1 MRLNRFLAAAGIGSR
16 RHCDE
21 LIAAGRV
28 TINGKTCT
36 DFSAQPGGRDHVK
49 VNGKL
54 VHVAPPLTIMLHKPA
69 GFVSTRRDPHVR
81 DTVFD
86 LLPAKFSRLF
96 NIGRLDA
103 QTEGLLLLTSDG
115 DLAQSLTHP
124 RYKIEKEYEVTLD
137 RPWDPELASKLLRG
151 IFLDGERARIAR
163 LHSVSPVRLRVVL
176 RQGINRQIRR
186 MFEAVGYRVKDL
198 IRVRIANL
206 RLGDLPRGHWR
217 PLTKRELESLRGELR
232 EPPRRRRAPPST
244 MKLDDCNALITGA
257 SAGIGR
263 EFARQLAG
271 RARSMILVAR
281 RDERLIELADQLQRE
296 HPKLLVHIR
305 KVDLADL
312 GQLQAFLEQLDRE
325 KLEVDLLINN
335 AGLGDS
341 GPFAESDP
349 DRNKEMT
356 VVNVTTLTL
365 VTRHLLPR
373 MIAQHR
379 GAILNVSSSAGF
391 LPIPGSA
398 VYAATKAYV
407 TSFSEALRAEL
418 YGTGV
423 SVCALCPGPV
433 VTEFQQVAKR
443 EGVQPDMGPQ
453 FLVVTVEQVV
463 RDALAALEADQPLV
477 IPGFAMK
484 LLMLLVRLMP
494 MPLLRWVAR
503 MSPRKRGVV

>member
-1 MRLNRFLAAAGIGSR
+1 
-16 RHCDE
+16 
-21 LIAAGRV
+21 
-28 TINGKTCT
+28 
-36 DFSAQPGGRDHVK
+36 
-49 VNGKL
+49 
-54 VHVAPPLTIMLHKPA
+54 
-69 GFVSTRRDPHVR
+69 
-81 DTVFD
+81 
-86 LLPAKFSRLF
+86 
-96 NIGRLDA
+96 
-103 QTEGLLLLTSDG
+103 
-115 DLAQSLTHP
+115 
-124 RYKIEKEYEVTLD
+124 
-137 RPWDPELASKLLRG
+137 
-151 IFLDGERARIAR
+151 
-163 LHSVSPVRLRVVL
+163 
-176 RQGINRQIRR
+176 
-186 MFEAVGYRVKDL
+186 
-198 IRVRIANL
+198 
-206 RLGDLPRGHWR
+206 
-217 PLTKRELESLRGELR
+217 
-232 EPPRRRRAPPST
+232 

-281 RDERLIELADQLQRE
+281 RDEKLMELADRLQRE
-296 HPKLLVHIR
+296 HPKLVVHVR

-312 GQLQAFLEQLDRE
+312 GQLRTFLESLDRD

-341 GPFAESDP
+341 GPFAGSDP

-356 VVNVTTLTL
+356 IVNIATLTL
-365 VTRHLLPR
+365 VTRHLLPP
-373 MIAQHR
+373 MIAKHR

-391 LPIPGSA
+391 LPIPLSA

-418 YGTGV
+418 HGTGV

-443 EGVQPDMGPQ
+443 EGVQPNIGPQ

-463 RDALAALEADQPLV
+463 HDALAAVETERPLV

-484 LLMLLVRLMP
+484 MLMLLARLMP
-494 MPLLRWVAR
+494 MPVLRWVAR